1 MFRQKSAVQQQLCLR
16 KDVFFFLSFRKA
28 LTGVLVIINYSSD
41 DAVIIKLLLVNY
53 SIKKLGLQFEKE
65 VLVHFCR
72 DTVASRKHVIDWTA
86 VFTASHS
93 EESRR
98 HICIALACTSPYHS
112 YCCILCRLNKLWG
125 IKPVLIF
132 PPHTGYAQPMSTVA
146 I

>member
-53 SIKKLGLQFEKE
+53 SIKNLGLQFEKE

-98 HICIALACTSPYHS
+98 HICIALACTSPYRIIPTAVYFAGS
-112 YCCILCRLNKLWG
+112 INCG
-125 IKPVLIF
+125 V
-132 PPHTGYAQPMSTVA
+132 
-146 I
+146 